1 MATSDEVDGNDNII
15 FVGNK
20 APMSYV
26 VAVLTEFEKQSKVI
40 IKSRGKAISKS
51 VEVAEI
57 VKRKYLKEVEVIE
70 INIDTETIIDENT
83 NKPLD
88 IPSIEIILAKPT

>member
-1 MATSDEVDGNDNII
+1 MVTSEIDTNDNII

-26 VAVLTEFEKQSKVI
+26 VAVLTEFEKSSKVI

-51 VEVAEI
+51 VEIAEI
-57 VKRKYLKEVEVIE
+57 VRRKYLKDVEVIE
-70 INIDTETIIDENT
+70 INIDTETIIDKNT

-88 IPSIEIILAKPT
+88 IPSIEIILAKPS